1 MRDDDVE
8 IATVRGWKKSDW
20 GDHSDKM
27 AWVCTEE
34 PEAYVGENRVI
45 ESLADELTAIV
56 GEEVFVQLRQRIKDV
71 A

>member
-1 MRDDDVE
+1 
-8 IATVRGWKKSDW
+8 
-20 GDHSDKM
+20 M

-34 PEAYVGENRVI
+34 PEAYVGEKPVI

-71 A
+71 S